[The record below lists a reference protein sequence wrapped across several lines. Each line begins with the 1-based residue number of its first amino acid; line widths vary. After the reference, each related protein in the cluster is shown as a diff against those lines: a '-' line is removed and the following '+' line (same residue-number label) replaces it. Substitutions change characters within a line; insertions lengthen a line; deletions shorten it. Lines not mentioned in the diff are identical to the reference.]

1 MKRLL
6 RASPSLLVLAAALNI
21 LPRTVQGDEKTERRK
36 SSEHIAKEIRRLQL
50 HKIYV
55 SDFLDTSGARTDK
68 GCYFA
73 SVFST
78 NLEEDSKGF
87 EVLNRIE
94 AQKFLDTTGISA
106 SDLQKAE
113 VPSKL
118 SALSG
123 IDAILLG
130 TLVLSK
136 DIATLDFSLR
146 DASSGKE
153 LYHTA
158 YKEKLTPGFAGYFPA
173 TTDQT
178 GRLFYFPGLDGLSLP
193 KCIHCPDPPYTDH
206 DRIQR
211 IEGSIALSAL
221 LTARG
226 SIEEIWVIHSVE
238 PGLDERAINTARAWK
253 MNRVRDAAGNAV
265 SVRLPIEITFRLF

>member
-1 MKRLL
+1 
-6 RASPSLLVLAAALNI
+6 
-21 LPRTVQGDEKTERRK
+21 LPRTVRGDEKTERRK

-78 NLEEDSKGF
+78 NLQEDSKGF

-94 AQKFLDTTGISA
+94 AQKFLDTAGISA

-113 VPSKL
+113 VPSKM

-130 TLVLSK
+130 TLVLGK

-226 SIEEIWVIHSVE
+226 SIEEIRVIHSVE

-253 MNRVRDAAGNAV
+253 MNPVRDAAGNAV